1 MGRRQS
7 ETLSLPDVL
16 DLPRK
21 EVARLRRIRGSD
33 DRRSEIEEITQR
45 YSGRL
50 PAQPRTP
57 EAIVGYDENGL
68 PQ

>member
-1 MGRRQS
+1 M
-7 ETLSLPDVL
+7 
-16 DLPRK
+16 
-21 EVARLRRIRGSD
+21 
-33 DRRSEIEEITQR
+33 TQR

-50 PAQPRTP
+50 PAQPASP